1 MGKDGEA
8 WRAAVHGVARVGHD
22 QTTEQQPLHGCLAR
36 TPSLCLVKPFLSS
49 IDMKRGSSSLI
60 FISCS

>member
-8 WRAAVHGVARVGHD
+8 WGAAVHGVARVGHGC
-22 QTTEQQPLHGCLAR
+22 TTEQQLLHGFLAR
-36 TPSLCLVKPFLSS
+36 TPSLCLAKPFLSS
-49 IDMKRGSSSLI
+49 TDMKRGSSSLI